1 MALNIFEPEVSTV
14 TKGLKGKTIVIY
26 GANRTGKTLNCSKA
40 NKPVF
45 LRFEDG
51 LNAIGGVKNF
61 PINKWSDWTS
71 FVKQATNP
79 ATVAKVQEM
88 YETIVIDTIDRMLA
102 LGEEYICS
110 LYGIQ
115 SVDRDD
121 NGKKAY
127 GGHYKEYRSE
137 VMKWINLLT
146 NSGYTVIFIGHEDTR
161 TLQDD
166 KGEDYVK
173 IYPKGD
179 KKSVDFICD
188 LSEIYYLVAQP
199 NDENGREVP
208 STLYAKGCAAF
219 LAGSRFTHMPHC
231 IPEWNMAKL
240 EATMIKAIEEEEK
253 ESGLEADTH
262 EEAMEKKEA
271 KKKASTPTVPVSD
284 LIEEI
289 GEKLEV
295 MNEKEGNLESYYQI
309 LEEELG
315 NRDFK
320 AMNATEKQRE
330 QIEQILSALEAKGY

>member
-79 ATVAKVQEM
+79 ATLSKVQEM

-102 LGEEYICS
+102 LGEEYICT

-115 SVDRDD
+115 SVDRNDD
-121 NGKKAY
+121 GKKAY
-127 GGHYKEYRSE
+127 GGHYKEYRTE

-166 KGEDYVK
+166 KGQDYVK

-199 NDENGREVP
+199 NDENGKEVP
-208 STLYAKGCAAF
+208 STLYAKGCSAF
-219 LAGSRFTHMPHC
+219 LAGSRFTHMPNY
-231 IPEWNMAKL
+231 IPKWNMAKL
-240 EATMIKAIEEEEK
+240 EETLIKAIEAEETD
-253 ESGLEADTH
+253 SGLEADTH

-271 KKKASTPTVPVSD
+271 KKKKAAAEVSVD
-284 LIEEI
+284 SLIETI
-289 GEKLEV
+289 GNKLEA
-295 MNEKEGNLESYYQI
+295 MNENEGSLETYYTI

-315 NRDFK
+315 NREFK

-330 QIEQILSALEAKGY
+330 QIEQILAALEARGY